1 MPAIPEPLEKALEK
15 APPQVGAYVKNVFG
29 LLENEEELK
38 ARSTACA
45 IAILSLWAISSFPYM
60 AIFVAIVVALDPPS
74 IQPLT
79 QNAEPMIRGVLQKI
93 PPQFIA
99 PGAPSLFPPSRTAQ
113 LLIRRCNRRSCCLAY
128 HLLVVMVPRMCR
140 LTPFLCPRL
149 LVLSRQSH
157 QPVGQGGEVR
167 QGTRGRASIRQA
179 RIILVLTHLFR
190 CD

>member
-1 MPAIPEPLEKALEK
+1 M
-15 APPQVGAYVKNVFG
+15 G
-29 LLENEEELK
+29 EELK

-99 PGAPSLFPPSRTAQ
+99 PGA
-113 LLIRRCNRRSCCLAY
+113 IGG
-128 HLLVVMVPRMCR
+128 LVVLHLISWLSWYLGCVVS
-140 LTPFLCPRL
+140 
-149 LVLSRQSH
+149 LVFFALACLSSRQSH
-157 QPVGQGGEVR
+157 QPVGQG
-167 QGTRGRASIRQA
+167 
-179 RIILVLTHLFR
+179 
-190 CD
+190 